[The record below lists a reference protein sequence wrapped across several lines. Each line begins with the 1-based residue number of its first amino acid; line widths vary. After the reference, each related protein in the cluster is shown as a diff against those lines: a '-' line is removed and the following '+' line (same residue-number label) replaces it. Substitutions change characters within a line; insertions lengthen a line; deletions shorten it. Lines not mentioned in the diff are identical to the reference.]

1 VRFLA
6 DESCDFSVVG
16 ALRAVGHDVAAVAE
30 LWPRAEDTVVMDRAV
45 RGARILITEDKDF
58 GHLVYAKMRK
68 TGGVMLIRFAAGSRR
83 SLVDSV
89 LNVLEARGTRLIGS
103 FTVLQPGRVRT
114 GPRPK
119 SRRSG

>member
-6 DESCDFSVVG
+6 NESCDFFVVR
-16 ALRAVGHDVAAVAE
+16 ALRAVRHDVAAVAE
-30 LWPRAEDTVVMDRAV
+30 LWPRAEDSIVMERAV

-68 TGGVMLIRFAAGSRR
+68 TGGVMLIRFPAGSRG

-89 LNVLEARGTRLIGS
+89 LNVVEARGTRLVGS

-114 GPRPK
+114 GPRP
-119 SRRSG
+119 RR

>member
-6 DESCDFSVVG
+6 DESCDFSVVR
-16 ALRAVGHDVAAVAE
+16 ALRGAGHDVVAVAE
-30 LWPRAEDTVVMDRAV
+30 LWPRAEDTVVMERAV

-68 TGGVMLIRFAAGSRR
+68 TGGVMLIRFPAGSRG
-83 SLVDSV
+83 SLVDTV
-89 LNVLEARGTRLIGS
+89 LNVVQARGTRLVGS

-114 GPRPK
+114 GPRPTH
-119 SRRSG
+119 